1 MACCALLAMVIGV
14 IVAILTGRNP
24 RRANA
29 DALKW
34 RLRAGDKDEP
44 E

>member
-1 MACCALLAMVIGV
+1 MACCALLAVVVGV
-14 IVAILTGRNP
+14 ILAILTGRNP
-24 RRANA
+24 RRHNA

-34 RLRAGDKDEP
+34 RLHTRDKDES